1 MEELNIFA
9 FADEASPLID
19 GQIQAMK
26 RNHLDGLE
34 IRNVDNVNVADIT
47 LEKAREVR
55 KKLEDN
61 KLRVWSVGSPIG
73 KIDVV
78 KDNFQEHIEKFKH
91 VLEITNELKAE
102 NIRLFS
108 FYMPENK
115 NPADY
120 RNEVIERLGAFVDI
134 AKGSGIDLCH
144 ENEKGIYGDTVA
156 RCLEIF
162 KAIPQMKGIFDPA
175 NFVQCEEDTLKAW
188 EVLQPYIKYLHIKD
202 AMENGSIVPAGK
214 GIGNIP
220 ELIAAYQRMGGSA
233 ITMEPH
239 LAVFEGLAGLEREG
253 GQSNVGEYAY
263 NSNDEAF
270 DVACE
275 AVRNILQT
283 V

>member
-1 MEELNIFA
+1 MNKLNIFA
-9 FADEASPLID
+9 FADETSPLID
-19 GQIQAMK
+19 EQIVAMK
-26 RNHLDGLE
+26 RNYLDGLE

-47 LEKAREVR
+47 IQKAREVR
-55 KKLEDN
+55 QKLEDQG
-61 KLRVWSVGSPIG
+61 LCVWSVGSPIG
-73 KIDVV
+73 KIDIE
-78 KDNFQEHIEKFKH
+78 KDDFQEHIEKFKH

-115 NPADY
+115 KPEDY
-120 RNEVIERLGAFVDI
+120 RNEVIERLGRLIDI
-134 AKGSGIDLCH
+134 AKDRGITLCH
-144 ENEKGIYGDTVA
+144 ENEKGIYGDNVT
-156 RCLEIF
+156 RCLDIF
-162 KAIPQMKGIFDPA
+162 KALPQMKGIFDPA

-188 EVLQPYIKYLHIKD
+188 EVLHPYIKYLHIKD
-202 AMENGSIVPAGK
+202 AMANGSIVPAGK
-214 GIGNIP
+214 GVGNIP
-220 ELIAAYQRMGGSA
+220 QIIAAYQKMGGNE

-253 GQSNVGEYAY
+253 EQSNVGEYAY

>member
-1 MEELNIFA
+1 MNKLNIYG

-34 IRNVDNVNVADIT
+34 IRNVDNINVADIT

-61 KLRVWSVGSPIG
+61 YLCVWSVGSPIG
-73 KIDVV
+73 KIDIE
-78 KDNFQEHIEKFKH
+78 KDNFGEHLEKFKH
-91 VLEITNELKAE
+91 VLDITNELHAE

-115 NPADY
+115 NPEDY
-120 RNEVIERLGAFVDI
+120 RNEVIERLGVFVDL
-134 AKGSGIDLCH
+134 AQGSGIILCH
-144 ENEKGIYGDTVA
+144 ENEKGIYGDNVQ

-162 KAIPQMKGIFDPA
+162 KALPQMKGIFDPA

-188 EVLQPYIKYLHIKD
+188 EMLHPYIKYLHIKD
-202 AMENGSIVPAGK
+202 AMANGSIVPAGK
-214 GIGNIP
+214 GSGNIP
-220 ELIAAYQRMGGSA
+220 ELIAAYQRLGGRA

-239 LAVFEGLAGLEREG
+239 LAVFDGLAGLERDGE
-253 GQSNVGEYAY
+253 QSNVGEYAY

-283 V
+283 I